1 MQTAPLSSSPTQWQA
16 VLDACPSVPVDYTPN
31 MITYQQTYFGY
42 TDLSCT
48 FIHEGKPVGVFI
60 LSDNLTSNGQGIL
73 PPLVIPAFRGTSL
86 HRKLIRECLLMAHSP
101 SAAVTFRSYAIDQW
115 HLELMAQGG
124 RINAVYHDLWVDLS
138 LPIEQIKSCFRK
150 QYRNSINQGRV
161 ELRYEII
168 HRGSPLIPLQFNRF
182 QEFHTTV
189 AGRETRSVETWLAQ
203 ELSLMYSDD
212 FIVKIFN
219 NSDLV
224 GAALFSTS
232 KSHASYSVAA
242 YDRNLPD
249 LPIGHISLMAAIE
262 HAKALGKRWL
272 YLGRRH
278 YPQDTPTPTEKEVSI
293 SYFKRGFATDI
304 TPQFVIKLEG

>member
-1 MQTAPLSSSPTQWQA
+1 MQTVPLSSNPTLWQA

-48 FIHEGKPVGVFI
+48 FLHEGKPVAVFI
-60 LSDNLTSNGQGIL
+60 LSDNLTSNGMGIL

-101 SAAVTFRSYAIDQW
+101 STAVTFRSYAIDAW

-124 RINAVYHDLWVDLS
+124 RIDAVYHELWVDLS
-138 LPIEQIKSCFRK
+138 LPIEQIKSCFRS
-150 QYRNSINQGRV
+150 QYKNYINQGKK
-161 ELRYEII
+161 ELRCSI
-168 HRGSPLIPLQFNRF
+168 HGKYTPPINILFCVFRDL
-182 QEFHTTV
+182 HTKIS
-189 AGRETRSVETWLAQ
+189 GRETRSLATWDAQ
-203 ELSLMYSDD
+203 LKALKSSDD
-212 FIVKIFN
+212 FIVAVY
-219 NSDLV
+219 SEHDLV
-224 GAALFSTS
+224 GMSLFSTS

-249 LPIGHISLMAAIE
+249 LPIGHISIMEAIE
-262 HAKALGKRWL
+262 HSKARGKRWL

-278 YPQDTPTPTEKEVSI
+278 YPQDADKPTEKEVSI

-304 TPQFVIKLEG
+304 TPQFIIKLEG